1 MQQTAKYIRT
11 LSLLVAF
18 LSCLTVFA
26 QKEKSTFVEIK
37 TSAGDIKIKLYNET
51 PLHRD
56 NFISLV
62 KSDFY
67 KGLLFHRVIKDYIIQ
82 GGDPESK
89 GAEANVLL
97 GNGGTGYTLK
107 AEFNDSLIHKKG
119 ALAAA
124 RQPDNVNPNKES
136 NGSQFYFV
144 EGRKYNE
151 TDLQNFQA
159 QREQQMKTAI
169 FQELLDTPGNEDL
182 KKMIDGYYKVG
193 NQRELNFTMQSI
205 APKVE
210 EIYTQRGGFTY
221 TTEQK
226 KIYAEIGGTPNLDG
240 SYTVFGE
247 VIEGLDLVGKIAA
260 VATDANNR
268 PKEDIVIES
277 MKIVKR

>member
-26 QKEKSTFVEIK
+26 QKEKTTFVEIK
-37 TSAGDIKIKLYNET
+37 TSVGDIKIKLYNET

-56 NFISLV
+56 NFVSLV

-182 KKMIDGYYKVG
+182 KKMIDGFYKVG

-221 TTEQK
+221 TDEQK
-226 KIYAEIGGTPNLDG
+226 KIYAEVGGTPNLDG

-247 VIEGLDLVGKIAA
+247 VTEGLDLIGKIAA